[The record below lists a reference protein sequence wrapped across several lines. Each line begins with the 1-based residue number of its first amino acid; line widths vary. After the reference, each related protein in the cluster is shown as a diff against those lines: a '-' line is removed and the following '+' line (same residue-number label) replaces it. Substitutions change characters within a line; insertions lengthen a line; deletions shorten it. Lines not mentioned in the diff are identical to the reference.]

1 VNLIIKYRQKE
12 GYMNIREYKILLLD
26 DESEILNHIENGL
39 KQEGF
44 YRIFKTSTLEEAKKT
59 FLKEKPHILVLDIM
73 LPDGDGYELLK
84 YVRGSSD
91 IPVIFL
97 TAKDED
103 VDKLIGLGLG
113 ADDYIT
119 KPFIMKELVF
129 RINAILR
136 RSYKIKLQETENCIL
151 GDVIID
157 FSQNVVINNDKSVN
171 LTAMEREILSKL
183 YENKNRVLTKD
194 AIADAIW
201 GEDIGGNEQ
210 SLIMHIRRI
219 RNKIEENPSEPK
231 YLKTIKG
238 IGYKLIVN

>member
-1 VNLIIKYRQKE
+1 VNLIIKYKQRE
-12 GYMNIREYKILLLD
+12 DYMNIREYKILLLD

-84 YVRGSSD
+84 YVRSSSD

-201 GEDIGGNEQ
+201 GEDISGNEQ

>member
-1 VNLIIKYRQKE
+1 
-12 GYMNIREYKILLLD
+12 MNIREYKILLLD

-84 YVRGSSD
+84 YVRSSSD

-136 RSYKIKLQETENCIL
+136 RSYKIKLQETQKCIL

-201 GEDIGGNEQ
+201 GEDINGNEQ

>member
-1 VNLIIKYRQKE
+1 
-12 GYMNIREYKILLLD
+12 MNIREYKILLLD
-26 DESEILNHIENGL
+26 DEREILNHIENGL

-84 YVRGSSD
+84 YVRSSSD

-194 AIADAIW
+194 AIAEAIW
-201 GEDIGGNEQ
+201 GEDISGNEQ